1 MTLQNLAKI
10 GQLKPHAPAAAE
22 IQRLLIA
29 VKRNLADA
37 AQRGNSDETRFDC
50 AYKAIMQCALTS
62 MLASGYRPSTNAP
75 GHHQTMIQSLPLTLG
90 LSNDSWLILDALRK
104 KRNLSDYMGVE
115 IESAVVEECIAQ
127 AQSLSDLVQTW
138 LKKNHPHLIEPN
150 K

>member
-37 AQRGNSDETRFDC
+37 AQRGNSHETRFDC

-90 LSNDSWLILDALRK
+90 ASNDSWLILDALRK

-127 AQSLSDLVQTW
+127 AQSLSNLVQTW

>member
-1 MTLQNLAKI
+1 
-10 GQLKPHAPAAAE
+10 
-22 IQRLLIA
+22 
-29 VKRNLADA
+29 
-37 AQRGNSDETRFDC
+37 
-50 AYKAIMQCALTS
+50 

-90 LSNDSWLILDALRK
+90 VSNDSWLILDALRK
-104 KRNLSDYMGVE
+104 KRNLSDYMGIE

>member
-1 MTLQNLAKI
+1 
-10 GQLKPHAPAAAE
+10 
-22 IQRLLIA
+22 
-29 VKRNLADA
+29 
-37 AQRGNSDETRFDC
+37 
-50 AYKAIMQCALTS
+50 MQCALTS
-62 MLASGYRPSTNAP
+62 MLASAYRPSTNAP
-75 GHHQTMIQSLPLTLG
+75 GHPQTMIQSLPLTLG
-90 LSNDSWLILDALRK
+90 VSNDSWLILDALRK